1 MLSLWGEKV
10 HVSRS
15 IALWLVV
22 FLQILDLLLYSPQR
36 VVAQE
41 NQNAMVEEQAR
52 PSLTFQ
58 ELADEVK
65 EGFSYVFGSYLF
77 GNTQKLS
84 DSTQNPNNDFLK
96 IPRYTADIELRPDFF
111 LDFRRL
117 KLMVKPR
124 LTLEWDRWEDGSKEG
139 DTKTDSDFFVNEWLV
154 RLRLVEGLFGSY
166 GRENLQWGPSYFLSP
181 SNPFFRDNGLA
192 NPTREVPGSDFVR
205 FVWVPAPSLG
215 FSFIANVDEGRQEYI
230 SEDFERTYALKV
242 DYTTYR
248 KYFSL
253 IPSYRESDRGHLG
266 AYAGWTVSDAWLL
279 YGESALS
286 RGTNGLYPVEDST
299 APLGIKMSNTKG
311 DDNSLEGILLLG
323 GSYTLEA
330 GPTFTLEYVYNSEGY
345 DDDEADLYYDLRE
358 RASEIFYSPEPAS
371 SLSRSV
377 LSQTLDPRLRL
388 LRNHYLFLQY
398 QHSQIWNVLNI
409 IFRYAY
415 NLDDN
420 SSQLNPIVEYAI
432 GDNTRLFLVGRQN
445 FGSDETEF
453 GSIIDYFWS
462 LGLVYTF

>member
-1 MLSLWGEKV
+1 MLRLWGKKK

-15 IALWLVV
+15 RTLWLIV
-22 FLQILDLLLYSPQR
+22 FLFSLDLILYSPHP
-36 VVAQE
+36 VAAQE
-41 NQNAMVEEQAR
+41 NQETRAEERAK
-52 PSLTFQ
+52 PSPTFQ

-65 EGFSYVFGSYLF
+65 DGFTYVFGSYLF
-77 GNTQKLS
+77 TNTQKPS
-84 DSTQNPNNDFLK
+84 DSTQNPDNGFLE
-96 IPRYTADIELRPDFF
+96 IPRYTVDIELRPDFF
-111 LDFRRL
+111 LEFRRL

-124 LTLEWDRWEDGSKEG
+124 LTLEWDRWEDGDKEG
-139 DTKTDSDFFVNEWLV
+139 DTDTDSDFFVNEWLV

-166 GRENLQWGPSYFLSP
+166 GRENLQWGPAYFLSP
-181 SNPFFRDNGLA
+181 SNPFFRNNGLS
-192 NPTREVPGSDFVR
+192 NPTREVPGSDFAR
-205 FVWVPAPSLG
+205 IVWVPSSSWGL
-215 FSFIANVDEGRQEYI
+215 SFIANTDEGRQEFI
-230 SEDFERTYALKV
+230 SDNFERTYALKL

-248 KYFSL
+248 KYLSL
-253 IPSYRESDRGHLG
+253 IPSYRESDRGRLG
-266 AYAGWTVSDAWLL
+266 AYAGWTVSDAWLI
-279 YGESALS
+279 YGESTLS
-286 RGTNGLYPVEDST
+286 QGTNALYPVEDST
-299 APLGIKMSNTKG
+299 APLGIKVNNTKD

-323 GSYTLEA
+323 ASYTLEA

-358 RASEIFYSPEPAS
+358 RASEIFFFPEPAS

-377 LSQTLDPRLRL
+377 LTQTLDPRLRL

-398 QHSQIWNVLNI
+398 QHSQIWNVLNLV
-409 IFRYAY
+409 FRYTY

-432 GDNTRLFLVGRQN
+432 GDHTRLFLVGRQN

-453 GSIIDYFWS
+453 SSIIDYFWS